1 MTFHP
6 YNFISSLTYMVSGM
20 LGIFIVIGIIALITV
35 LLNRITAPR
44 HDDQPK

>member
-20 LGIFIVIGIIALITV
+20 LGIFIVIGVIIGV
-35 LLNRITAPR
+35 VYCLNRFT
-44 HDDQPK
+44 QK